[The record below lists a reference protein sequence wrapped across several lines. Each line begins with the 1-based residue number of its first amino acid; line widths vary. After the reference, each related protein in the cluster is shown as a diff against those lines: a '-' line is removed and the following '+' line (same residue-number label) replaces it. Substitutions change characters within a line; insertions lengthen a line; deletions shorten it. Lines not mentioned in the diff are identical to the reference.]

1 MNIKDLGQLVSMMTK
16 LPSIDKIKE
25 EAERMQQRL
34 GEITAEGD
42 AGAGMVKVRVNGRME
57 VLSCQISNEALAD
70 KEMLEDLIAAAV
82 NQAIGRVRQQ
92 SAEETGKLASN
103 LGLPLGGMNLPGL
116 QMPGT

>member
-16 LPSIDKIKE
+16 LPSMDKIKE

-57 VLSCQISNEALAD
+57 VQSCQISNEALSD

-82 NQAIGRVRQQ
+82 NQAMVRVKQQ
-92 SAEETGKLASN
+92 TAEETGKLASN
-103 LGLPLGGMNLPGL
+103 LGLPSGLNIPGL
-116 QMPGT
+116 QLPGT